1 MLQIPLV
8 PPLNC
13 STIIKTDGQPLGQDF
28 PKFFTLEHRKY
39 NNIFMVS
46 GYFGRDLEKSIW
58 CLAKKKIITFLFF
71 VLISSKKKKTKYW
84 GKH

>member
-13 STIIKTDGQPLGQDF
+13 STIIKTDGQPLGHDF

-39 NNIFMVS
+39 NNIFMVFWK
-46 GYFGRDLEKSIW
+46 GFGKVYMVLGEKENNYIS
-58 CLAKKKIITFLFF
+58 FLCFNF
-71 VLISSKKKKTKYW
+71 
-84 GKH
+84 